1 MSDGIRAKRLGGT
14 VRKHLGEALARQVRD
29 PRLASLVIEDVQLTG
44 DLGLA
49 TVLVRLVVGGDDP
62 AARQGAMKAL
72 VGLAPVLRSSLAPV
86 LRMRRVPDLRFR
98 YDEGTDHRLR
108 IEEVLS
114 EIHREDEARRQA
126 AEPLRGVENDATI
139 APESARTHGDTATSE
154 DAARTHGDAATGE
167 PPPRE
172 DDPSTR

>member
-14 VRKHLGEALARQVRD
+14 VRKHLSEALARQVRD

-49 TVLVRLVVGGDDP
+49 TVLVRLVVGADDP
-62 AARQGAMKAL
+62 QARQGAMKAL
-72 VGLAPVLRSSLAPV
+72 SGLAPVLRSSLAPV

-98 YDEGTDHRLR
+98 YDEGSEHRLR

-114 EIHREDEARRQA
+114 EIHREDEVRRQA
-126 AEPLRGVENDATI
+126 AEPARSVEDDTTAAPESARLHGDAATND
-139 APESARTHGDTATSE
+139 ESARTHGDTAS
-154 DAARTHGDAATGE
+154 DAT
-167 PPPRE
+167 PPRD